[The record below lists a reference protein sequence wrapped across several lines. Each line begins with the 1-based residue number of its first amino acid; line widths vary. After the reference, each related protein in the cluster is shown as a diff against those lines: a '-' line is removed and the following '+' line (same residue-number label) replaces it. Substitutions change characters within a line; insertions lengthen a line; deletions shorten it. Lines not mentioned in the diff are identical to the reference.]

1 MHERRVVLGHHPL
14 EVDAAKAYD
23 VAAYYLLRDDARL
36 NFKNEVPDSPAPEL
50 LARLQGTFSH
60 GVRGKSGK
68 GKQANTTSKY
78 KGVFQRTGDDG
89 WLVQVRHGGKTIPL
103 GRLEGED
110 DAARLY
116 DCAAYHLW
124 QDSARL
130 NFPNETPQPLESKWV
145 EKLEAA
151 ATAASTAD
159 CLIELATRGG
169 PSCGGGGEAEGEAKQ
184 HKKSLY
190 RGVWW
195 DASLE
200 RWELRIMVA
209 EGKSKYL
216 GQYETEEGAARAYDS
231 VLFKLRGA
239 SAKLNF
245 PDETPEL
252 PSGDLAAR
260 LAGSGKEGAP
270 LGRSH
275 AEGGSGGG
283 GSDTKT
289 DDEADPA
296 TGAGGAGEAQAGGH
310 NGDDAGAEAGPSYV
324 AGTAAAAAAADHGG
338 DEAGPSGGAAAAE
351 EGAAEAGTSGGA
363 ARGGGRKRA
372 GAGGGGAAGGG
383 GRKRAGAG
391 AGGAEGGGAAKK
403 GRMSAANKA
412 IAAAAAAAAAAVAA
426 SDAAFEDLQSPPA
439 APASAAGGNE
449 QGAAAGGRRATRGSL
464 ALLAQLAEAM

>member
-1 MHERRVVLGHHPL
+1 MEKAMLPPHLAKITALTGGFYSDPTDAARASDKILTKLKRANTNGLLTVEEQEEIHAMTWDELMLTLAKSKPKTSIYRGVNWHINNKQWEAKITMHERRVVLGHHPL

-190 RGVWW
+190 
-195 DASLE
+195 
-200 RWELRIMVA
+200 
-209 EGKSKYL
+209 
-216 GQYETEEGAARAYDS
+216 
-231 VLFKLRGA
+231 
-239 SAKLNF
+239 
-245 PDETPEL
+245 
-252 PSGDLAAR
+252 
-260 LAGSGKEGAP
+260 
-270 LGRSH
+270 
-275 AEGGSGGG
+275 
-283 GSDTKT
+283 
-289 DDEADPA
+289 
-296 TGAGGAGEAQAGGH
+296 
-310 NGDDAGAEAGPSYV
+310 
-324 AGTAAAAAAADHGG
+324 
-338 DEAGPSGGAAAAE
+338 
-351 EGAAEAGTSGGA
+351 
-363 ARGGGRKRA
+363 
-372 GAGGGGAAGGG
+372 
-383 GRKRAGAG
+383 
-391 AGGAEGGGAAKK
+391 
-403 GRMSAANKA
+403 
-412 IAAAAAAAAAAVAA
+412 
-426 SDAAFEDLQSPPA
+426 
-439 APASAAGGNE
+439 
-449 QGAAAGGRRATRGSL
+449 
-464 ALLAQLAEAM
+464 